1 MRSINTF
8 LIGLILVIFVI
19 SGCVLLQNVK
29 TSITQRDMSL
39 IFTDIA
45 SAKIQSVVYIEVG
58 SLESIRKGRGKS
70 GSGVIISGDG
80 YVITNNHVVEGL
92 NEVVV
97 ITSNENEYKAKVIG
111 ADSQTDVAL
120 LKIES
125 DDVFSA
131 IIIGDS
137 DKVKE
142 GEWVIAI
149 GSPFGLFNSVTVGVV
164 SGKNRSL
171 SSGPYDNFIQTDAAI
186 NPGSSGG
193 PLLNLKGEIIGINAM
208 IFMRNGQPRNIGVGL
223 AVPINMAMLVVDR
236 LKKSGKVNR
245 AKFGV
250 IIRNITAGLKEE
262 YKLASRKGVLIE
274 DISEGGPA
282 DKAGLKK
289 GDVIIRFNGKEAK
302 QVHQLSFMVSMSP
315 IGKEIEV
322 VVIRDNKEKTVMII
336 LESLNPEASFSVS
349 EVEKKFGFA
358 AHQIPEKLAEF
369 LFIKDGVIVY
379 EIVEGGPADK
389 AGLEEDDII
398 LTMDDENIES
408 PEDYVRVMLKLDLR
422 KCFLIK
428 VLRKGVEA
436 EVRIEKEVRINIE

>member
-131 IIIGDS
+131 IIIGNS